1 MNRGDLDDLAAFAVV
16 AEEQSFTRAAAKL
29 GMSQSALSHAM
40 KALEERLDLRLLA
53 RTTRSVSATEAG
65 QRLLRTLQPA
75 LEDISTELAALRTL
89 RGKPAGTIRITAGKH
104 PAMLVVWPALSR
116 FLGEYPDVQ
125 VEISVDDSLTD
136 IVAGRYDAGIRL
148 GEEVEKDMIAV
159 RISPDIRSAVV
170 GSPGYF
176 AKHPPPHSPHD
187 LAEHNCINY
196 RMATAGGLYPWEFE
210 KDGQSLAVRV
220 NGSLV
225 FNDIDLMVAAALD
238 GRGLAHVFEDQV
250 APHLAAGRLLRVL
263 DEWCPPFPGFYLYYP
278 SRRQTPPALAALV
291 DTLRYKP

>member
-1 MNRGDLDDLAAFAVV
+1 VV

-75 LEDISTELAALRTL
+75 LEDISMELAALRTL
-89 RGKPAGTIRITAGKH
+89 RGKPAGTIRITSGKH

-116 FLGEYPDVQ
+116 FLAEYPDVQ

-159 RISPDIRSAVV
+159 CISPDIRSAVV
-170 GSPGYF
+170 GSPSYF
-176 AKHPPPHSPHD
+176 SEHPPPHSPHD

-238 GRGLAHVFEDQV
+238 GCGLAHVFEDQV

-291 DTLRYKP
+291 DALRYRP